1 MSNIWNDMLILQ
13 SWQNWSTRVEVPKYP
28 VKAGVYSF
36 ALHIFFVNAC
46 MHLLHFEGK
55 MLSAVPRLKYYVNIE
70 SIRRPWA
77 RLWLVVGTKKTK
89 KKKNKSP
96 TPGNTSLTSL
106 FKPSNK
112 RVGKECAAWR
122 PCPSPVSVEWSLLHH
137 HIHQ

>member
-1 MSNIWNDMLILQ
+1 MKRYVNTAELTE
-13 SWQNWSTRVEVPKYP
+13 NWSTRVEVPKYP

-89 KKKNKSP
+89 KKKQQESHTWKHFSDI
-96 TPGNTSLTSL
+96 TVQT
-106 FKPSNK
+106 
-112 RVGKECAAWR
+112 
-122 PCPSPVSVEWSLLHH
+122 
-137 HIHQ
+137 I